1 MTEICVVWYAIG
13 SPQMDVQKEKQS
25 GGSFRVLLALP
36 VPWIFVIGYL
46 VGAGLEVLFLPRN
59 AGPGSQLVGTIGIA
73 LFVLGAVIAGWAWT
87 IFHRKGTTRVPGEA
101 STALVMSGP
110 YTVTRNPMYVGL
122 TLAYIGEAGMQ
133 RQILPL
139 ATLLFVLAYV
149 NWIVIPVEEKRL
161 REVFGPAY
169 DAYRL
174 KVRRWL

>member
-1 MTEICVVWYAIG
+1 MTEISPSGTLSG
-13 SPQMDVQKEKQS
+13 SPKMDALKEKQS
-25 GGSFRVLLALP
+25 SGLFRLLLALP
-36 VPWIFVIGYL
+36 VPWVFVIGYL

-59 AGPGSQLVGTIGIA
+59 AGPGSHLVGMGGIA
-73 LFVLGAVIAGWAWT
+73 LFVVGALIAGWAWT
-87 IFHRKGTTRVPGEA
+87 IFHGKGTTRVPGEA
-101 STALVMSGP
+101 STALVMTGP

-122 TLAYIGEAGMQ
+122 TLAYIGEAGIQ
-133 RQILPL
+133 KQILPL

-149 NWIVIPVEEKRL
+149 NWIVIPIEEERL